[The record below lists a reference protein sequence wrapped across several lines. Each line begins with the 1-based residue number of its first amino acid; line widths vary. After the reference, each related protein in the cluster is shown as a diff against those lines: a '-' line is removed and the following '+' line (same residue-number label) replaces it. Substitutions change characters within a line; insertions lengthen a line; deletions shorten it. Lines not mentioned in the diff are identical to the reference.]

1 MVVKLLTGHLS
12 ALGNMNSWHLPIYKT
27 KNDEEFLNIIELDDV
42 WKIYKMGEVEVPAL
56 KGLSL
61 KVAPGEFLAL
71 MGPSGS
77 GKSTAIN
84 MIGCLDIPTKGRVLL
99 AGQDIAALTELEL
112 SRIRGKKIGFVFQ
125 SHNLY
130 PTLTALEN
138 VQLPMR
144 VHEFREA
151 EIWDRSE
158 ELLQLVGLS
167 DRANHYPSQLS
178 GGQSQ
183 RVAIARALSTNP
195 LLLLADEPTG
205 NLDTEAG
212 KEVLDIFS
220 QLNEQGVTVVMIT
233 HDEKIAGRANKIVR
247 MIDGTLAS

>member
-1 MVVKLLTGHLS
+1 
-12 ALGNMNSWHLPIYKT
+12 
-27 KNDEEFLNIIELDDV
+27 LNIIELEDV
-42 WKIYKMGEVEVPAL
+42 WKIYRIGEVEIPAL
-56 KGLSL
+56 RGLSL
-61 KVAPGEFLAL
+61 KVKPGEFVAV

-77 GKSTAIN
+77 GKSTAMN

-99 AGQDIAALTELEL
+99 EGQDIAALSEIELA
-112 SRIRGKKIGFVFQ
+112 RIRGKKIGFVFQ

-130 PTLTALEN
+130 PTLTTLEN

-144 VHEFREA
+144 IHEFSEVQ
-151 EIWDRSE
+151 IWDRSE

-183 RVAIARALSTNP
+183 RVAIARALSTYP

-212 KEVLDIFS
+212 GEVLDIFA
-220 QLNEQGVTVVMIT
+220 QLNAQGVTVVMIT
-233 HDEKIAGRANKIVR
+233 HDEKIAERANKIVR
-247 MIDGTLAS
+247 MIDGALAS

>member
-1 MVVKLLTGHLS
+1 M
-12 ALGNMNSWHLPIYKT
+12 ALPIYKT
-27 KNDEEFLNIIELDDV
+27 KHDEEFLNIIELDDV

-56 KGLSL
+56 KGMSL
-61 KVAPGEFLAL
+61 KVKPGEFLAL

-77 GKSTAIN
+77 GKSTAMN
-84 MIGCLDIPTKGRVLL
+84 MIGCLDIPTKGRVFLE
-99 AGQDIAALTELEL
+99 GQDIAALTELEL

-144 VHEFREA
+144 IHEFSEA

-195 LLLLADEPTG
+195 HLLLADEPTG

-212 KEVLDIFS
+212 KEVLDIFA
-220 QLNEQGVTVVMIT
+220 QLNAQGVTVVIIT
-233 HDEKIAGRANKIVR
+233 HDEKIASRANKIVR

>member
-1 MVVKLLTGHLS
+1 
-12 ALGNMNSWHLPIYKT
+12 MNSWHLPIYKT

>member
-1 MVVKLLTGHLS
+1 M
-12 ALGNMNSWHLPIYKT
+12 
-27 KNDEEFLNIIELDDV
+27 NIIELEDV

-56 KGLSL
+56 RGLSL
-61 KVAPGEFLAL
+61 KVEPGEFLAV

-77 GKSTAIN
+77 GKSTAMN
-84 MIGCLDIPTKGRVLL
+84 MIGCLDIPTRGSVLL
-99 AGQDIAALTELEL
+99 EGQNIASLSEREL
-112 SRIRGKKIGFVFQ
+112 SRIRGRKIGFVFQ

-144 VHEFREA
+144 IHEFSE
-151 EIWDRSE
+151 EKIWDRSE
-158 ELLQLVGLS
+158 ELLELVGLS
-167 DRANHYPSQLS
+167 DRAHHYPSQLS

-183 RVAIARALSTNP
+183 RVAIARALSTDP
-195 LLLLADEPTG
+195 ALILADEPTG

-220 QLNEQGVTVVMIT
+220 TLNARGVTVVMIT
-233 HDEKIAGRANKIVR
+233 HDEKIAARASEIVR
-247 MIDGTLAS
+247 MVDGRLAA

>member
-1 MVVKLLTGHLS
+1 M
-12 ALGNMNSWHLPIYKT
+12 
-27 KNDEEFLNIIELDDV
+27 NIIELEDV
-42 WKIYKMGEVEVPAL
+42 WKIYKIGEVEVPAL
-56 KGLSL
+56 RGLSL
-61 KVAPGEFLAL
+61 EVEPGEFMAV

-77 GKSTAIN
+77 GKSTAMN

-99 AGQDIAALTELEL
+99 QGQNIASLSEKEL

-138 VQLPMR
+138 IQLPMR
-144 VHEFREA
+144 IHEFGEE
-151 EIWDRSE
+151 EIWNRAE
-158 ELLQLVGLS
+158 ELLELVGLS

-178 GGQSQ
+178 GGQGQ
-183 RVAIARALSTNP
+183 RVAIARALSTDP
-195 LLLLADEPTG
+195 ALILADEPTG

-220 QLNEQGVTVVMIT
+220 TLNARGVTVVMIT
-233 HDEKIAGRANKIVR
+233 HDEKIAARANEIVR
-247 MIDGTLAS
+247 MVDGRLAA

>member
-1 MVVKLLTGHLS
+1 M
-12 ALGNMNSWHLPIYKT
+12 
-27 KNDEEFLNIIELDDV
+27 NIIELDDV
-42 WKIYKMGEVEVPAL
+42 WKVYRIGEVEVPAL

-61 KVAPGEFLAL
+61 KVSEGEFLAL

-77 GKSTAIN
+77 GKSTAMN
-84 MIGCLDIPTKGRVLL
+84 MIGCLDIPTKGRVILE
-99 AGQDIAALTELEL
+99 GQDISTLTELQL
-112 SRIRGKKIGFVFQ
+112 SRIRGRKIGFVFQ
-125 SHNLY
+125 AHNLY
-130 PTLTALEN
+130 PALTALEN
-138 VQLPMR
+138 IQLPMR
-144 VHEFREA
+144 VHEFSEA
-151 EIWDRSE
+151 EIWDRSL
-158 ELLQLVGLS
+158 ELLRLVGLS
-167 DRANHYPSQLS
+167 SRADHYPSQLS

-220 QLNEQGVTVVMIT
+220 QLNAQGVTIVMIT

-247 MIDGTLAS
+247 MVDGKLAS

>member
-1 MVVKLLTGHLS
+1 
-12 ALGNMNSWHLPIYKT
+12 
-27 KNDEEFLNIIELDDV
+27 LNIIELDDV
-42 WKIYKMGEVEVPAL
+42 WKVYKMGEIEVPAL
-56 KGLSL
+56 KGMSL

-77 GKSTAIN
+77 GKSTAMN
-84 MIGCLDIPTKGRVLL
+84 MIGCLDIPTRGSVFL
-99 AGQDIAALTELEL
+99 AGQDIATLTELEL

-144 VHEFREA
+144 VHEFIEA
-151 EIWDRSE
+151 DIWDKSE

-167 DRANHYPSQLS
+167 DRADHYPSQMS

-212 KEVLDIFS
+212 KEILDIFS
-220 QLNEQGVTVVMIT
+220 QLNAQGVTVVMIT

>member
-1 MVVKLLTGHLS
+1 M
-12 ALGNMNSWHLPIYKT
+12 
-27 KNDEEFLNIIELDDV
+27 IELEDV

-56 KGLSL
+56 RGLSL
-61 KVAPGEFLAL
+61 KVEPGEFLAV

-77 GKSTAIN
+77 GKSTAMN
-84 MIGCLDIPTKGRVLL
+84 MIGCLDIPTKGKVLL
-99 AGQDIAALTELEL
+99 EGQNIASLSEKEL
-112 SRIRGKKIGFVFQ
+112 SRIRGRKIGFVFQ

-144 VHEFREA
+144 IHEFGEE

-158 ELLQLVGLS
+158 ELLGLVGLS
-167 DRANHYPSQLS
+167 DRAHHYPSQLS

-183 RVAIARALSTNP
+183 RVAIARALSTDP
-195 LLLLADEPTG
+195 SLILADEPTG

-220 QLNEQGVTVVMIT
+220 ALNARGVTVVMIT
-233 HDEKIAGRANKIVR
+233 HDEKIAARANEIVR
-247 MIDGTLAS
+247 MVDGRLAA

>member
-1 MVVKLLTGHLS
+1 
-12 ALGNMNSWHLPIYKT
+12 
-27 KNDEEFLNIIELDDV
+27 
-42 WKIYKMGEVEVPAL
+42 MGEVEVPAL

-61 KVAPGEFLAL
+61 KIKPGEFLAL

-77 GKSTAIN
+77 GKSTALN
-84 MIGCLDIPTKGRVLL
+84 MIGCLDIPTKGRVFLE
-99 AGQDIAALTELEL
+99 GQDIAALTELEL

-144 VHEFREA
+144 IHEFA
-151 EIWDRSE
+151 EEDIWDRSE

-167 DRANHYPSQLS
+167 GRANHYPSQLS

-195 LLLLADEPTG
+195 LLILADEPTG

-212 KEVLDIFS
+212 KEVLDIFTD
-220 QLNEQGVTVVMIT
+220 LNAKGVTIAMIT
-233 HDEKIAGRANKIVR
+233 HDEKIAGRANKTVR
-247 MIDGTLAS
+247 MIDGKLAS

>member
-1 MVVKLLTGHLS
+1 
-12 ALGNMNSWHLPIYKT
+12 
-27 KNDEEFLNIIELDDV
+27 LNIVELEDV
-42 WKIYKMGEVEVPAL
+42 WKIYNIGEVEVPAL
-56 KGLSL
+56 RGLSL
-61 KVAPGEFLAL
+61 KIKSGEFLAI

-77 GKSTAIN
+77 GKSTAMN
-84 MIGCLDIPTKGRVLL
+84 MVGCLDIPTKGRVLL
-99 AGQDIAALTELEL
+99 EGQDIASLNELEL
-112 SRIRGKKIGFVFQ
+112 ARIRGKKIGFVFQ

-144 VHEFREA
+144 IHEFSEV

-158 ELLQLVGLS
+158 ELLKLVGLS
-167 DRANHYPSQLS
+167 GRAHHYPSQLS

-195 LLLLADEPTG
+195 VLLLADEPTG

-212 KEVLDIFS
+212 KEILDIFA
-220 QLNEQGVTVVMIT
+220 QLNAQGVTVVMIT
-233 HDEKIAGRANKIVR
+233 HDQKIAARANKTVR
-247 MIDGTLAS
+247 MIDGILAS

>member
-1 MVVKLLTGHLS
+1 M
-12 ALGNMNSWHLPIYKT
+12 
-27 KNDEEFLNIIELDDV
+27 NIIELEDV
-42 WKIYKMGEVEVPAL
+42 WKIYNVGEVEVLAL
-56 KGLSL
+56 RGLSL
-61 KVAPGEFLAL
+61 KVKQGEFLAV

-77 GKSTAIN
+77 GKSTAMN
-84 MIGCLDIPTKGRVLL
+84 MIGCLDIPTKGMVLL
-99 AGQDIAALTELEL
+99 EGRDIADLSEKEL

-144 VHEFREA
+144 IHEFSEE
-151 EIWDRSE
+151 EIWDKSE
-158 ELLQLVGLS
+158 DLLELVGLS

-195 LLLLADEPTG
+195 VLLLADEPTG

-212 KEVLDIFS
+212 KEILDIFS
-220 QLNEQGVTVVMIT
+220 QLTAQGVTVVMIT
-233 HDEKIAGRANKIVR
+233 HNEKIAARANKIVR
-247 MIDGTLAS
+247 MVDGKLAA

>member
-1 MVVKLLTGHLS
+1 M
-12 ALGNMNSWHLPIYKT
+12 
-27 KNDEEFLNIIELDDV
+27 NIIELEDV
-42 WKIYKMGEVEVPAL
+42 WKVYKMGEVEVPAL

-61 KVAPGEFLAL
+61 KVAPGEFIAL

-77 GKSTAIN
+77 GKSTAMN
-84 MIGCLDIPTKGRVLL
+84 MIGCLDIPTKGSVRLE
-99 AGQDIAALTELEL
+99 GQDIAALTELEL
-112 SRIRGKKIGFVFQ
+112 SRIRGRKIGFVFQ

-144 VHEFREA
+144 IHEFSEA
-151 EIWDRSE
+151 DIWDRSE
-158 ELLQLVGLS
+158 ELLQRVGLS
-167 DRANHYPSQLS
+167 GRANHYPSQLS

-212 KEVLDIFS
+212 KEVLDIFGW
-220 QLNEQGVTVVMIT
+220 LNAQGVTVVMIT
-233 HDEKIAGRANKIVR
+233 HDEKIAQMANKIVR
-247 MIDGTLAS
+247 MRDGTLTS

>member
-1 MVVKLLTGHLS
+1 M
-12 ALGNMNSWHLPIYKT
+12 
-27 KNDEEFLNIIELDDV
+27 NIIELQDV
-42 WKIYKMGEVEVPAL
+42 WKIYKIGEIEIPAL
-56 KGLSL
+56 RGLSL
-61 KVAPGEFLAL
+61 NVKCGEFVAI

-77 GKSTAIN
+77 GKSTAMN
-84 MIGCLDIPTKGRVLL
+84 MIGCLDLPTKGRVLL
-99 AGQDIAALTELEL
+99 EEQDIASLNEKELA
-112 SRIRGKKIGFVFQ
+112 RIRGKKIGFVFQ

-144 VHEFREA
+144 VHEFSEA
-151 EIWDRSE
+151 EIWDKSD
-158 ELLQLVGLS
+158 ELLELVGLS
-167 DRANHYPSQLS
+167 NRANHYPSELS

-195 LLLLADEPTG
+195 ILVLADEPTG

-212 KEVLDIFS
+212 SEVLDIFT
-220 QLNEQGVTVVMIT
+220 QLNARGVTVVMIT
-233 HDEKIAGRANKIVR
+233 HDEKIARRANKIVK

>member
-1 MVVKLLTGHLS
+1 M
-12 ALGNMNSWHLPIYKT
+12 
-27 KNDEEFLNIIELDDV
+27 NIIELEDV
-42 WKIYKMGEVEVPAL
+42 WKIYNMGEVEVPAL
-56 KGLSL
+56 RGLSL
-61 KVAPGEFLAL
+61 KVERGEFLAI

-77 GKSTAIN
+77 GKSTVMN
-84 MIGCLDIPTKGRVLL
+84 MIGCLDTPTKGRVLL
-99 AGQDIAALTELEL
+99 EEHDIAALDEKELA
-112 SRIRGKKIGFVFQ
+112 RIRGKKIGFVFQ

-144 VHEFREA
+144 IHEVSEA
-151 EIWDRSE
+151 EIWDRSD

-167 DRANHYPSQLS
+167 DRADHYPSQLS

-195 LLLLADEPTG
+195 GLILADEPTG

-212 KEVLDIFS
+212 REVLGIFS

-233 HDEKIAGRANKIVR
+233 HDEKVAAKADKIVR
-247 MIDGTLAS
+247 MIDGRLAS

>member
-1 MVVKLLTGHLS
+1 M
-12 ALGNMNSWHLPIYKT
+12 
-27 KNDEEFLNIIELDDV
+27 IELDDV
-42 WKIYKMGEVEVPAL
+42 WKIYRIGEVEVPAL

-61 KVAPGEFLAL
+61 KIKPGEFLAL

-77 GKSTAIN
+77 GKSTALN
-84 MIGCLDIPTKGRVLL
+84 MIGCLDIPTRGRVFLE
-99 AGQDIAALTELEL
+99 GQDIAALTELEL

-144 VHEFREA
+144 IHEFSEA

-167 DRANHYPSQLS
+167 GRANHYPSQLS

-195 LLLLADEPTG
+195 LLILADEPTG

-212 KEVLDIFS
+212 KEVLDIFTE
-220 QLNEQGVTVVMIT
+220 LNAKNVTIAMIT
-233 HDEKIAGRANKIVR
+233 HDEKIAGRANKTVR
-247 MIDGTLAS
+247 MIDGKLAS

>member
-1 MVVKLLTGHLS
+1 M
-12 ALGNMNSWHLPIYKT
+12 
-27 KNDEEFLNIIELDDV
+27 NIIELEDV

-56 KGLSL
+56 RGLSL
-61 KVAPGEFLAL
+61 KVEPGEFLAV

-77 GKSTAIN
+77 GKSTAMN
-84 MIGCLDIPTKGRVLL
+84 MIGCLDIPTKGKVLL
-99 AGQDIAALTELEL
+99 EGQNIASLSEKEL
-112 SRIRGKKIGFVFQ
+112 SRIRGRKIGFVFQ

-144 VHEFREA
+144 IHEFGEE

-158 ELLQLVGLS
+158 ELLGLVGLS
-167 DRANHYPSQLS
+167 DRAHHYPSQLS

-183 RVAIARALSTNP
+183 RVAIARALSTDP
-195 LLLLADEPTG
+195 SLILADEPTG

-220 QLNEQGVTVVMIT
+220 ALNARGVTVVMIT
-233 HDEKIAGRANKIVR
+233 HDEKIAARANEIVR
-247 MIDGTLAS
+247 MVDGRLAA

>member
-1 MVVKLLTGHLS
+1 MS
-12 ALGNMNSWHLPIYKT
+12 ALRNELMAIPNYNT
-27 KNDEEFLNIIELDDV
+27 KHDEDFLNIIELDDV

-167 DRANHYPSQLS
+167 DRSNHYPSQLS

-233 HDEKIAGRANKIVR
+233 HDEKIAGRANKIVK

>member
-1 MVVKLLTGHLS
+1 
-12 ALGNMNSWHLPIYKT
+12 
-27 KNDEEFLNIIELDDV
+27 
-42 WKIYKMGEVEVPAL
+42 MGEVEVPAL

-61 KVAPGEFLAL
+61 KVATGEFLAL

-77 GKSTAIN
+77 GKSTAMN

-99 AGQDIAALTELEL
+99 EGQDIAALTELEL
-112 SRIRGKKIGFVFQ
+112 SLIRGKKIGFVFQ
-125 SHNLY
+125 AHNLY

-144 VHEFREA
+144 IHEFSEA
-151 EIWDRSE
+151 DIWDRSE

-220 QLNEQGVTVVMIT
+220 QLNAQGVTVVMIT

>member
-1 MVVKLLTGHLS
+1 M
-12 ALGNMNSWHLPIYKT
+12 
-27 KNDEEFLNIIELDDV
+27 NIIELDDV
-42 WKIYKMGEVEVPAL
+42 WKIYRIGEVEVPAL

-61 KVAPGEFLAL
+61 KIKPGEFLAL

-77 GKSTAIN
+77 GKSTALN
-84 MIGCLDIPTKGRVLL
+84 MIGCLDIPTRGRVFLE
-99 AGQDIAALTELEL
+99 GQDIAALTELEL

-144 VHEFREA
+144 IHEFSEA

-167 DRANHYPSQLS
+167 GRANHYPSQLS

-195 LLLLADEPTG
+195 LLILADEPTG

-212 KEVLDIFS
+212 KEVLDIFTE
-220 QLNEQGVTVVMIT
+220 LNAKNVTIAMIT
-233 HDEKIAGRANKIVR
+233 HDEKIAGRANKTVR
-247 MIDGTLAS
+247 MIDGKLAS

>member
-1 MVVKLLTGHLS
+1 MRRSL
-12 ALGNMNSWHLPIYKT
+12 
-27 KNDEEFLNIIELDDV
+27 LNIIELEDV
-42 WKIYKMGEVEVPAL
+42 WKIYRIGEVEIPAL
-56 KGLSL
+56 RGLSL
-61 KVAPGEFLAL
+61 KVKPGEFVAV

-77 GKSTAIN
+77 GKSTAMN

-99 AGQDIAALTELEL
+99 EGQDIAALSEIELA
-112 SRIRGKKIGFVFQ
+112 RIRGKKIGFVFQ

-130 PTLTALEN
+130 PTLTTLEN

-144 VHEFREA
+144 IHEFSEA
-151 EIWDRSE
+151 QIWDRSE

-183 RVAIARALSTNP
+183 RVAIARALSTYP

-212 KEVLDIFS
+212 GEVLDIFA
-220 QLNEQGVTVVMIT
+220 QLNAQGVTVVMIT
-233 HDEKIAGRANKIVR
+233 HDEKIAERANKIVR
-247 MIDGTLAS
+247 MIDGALAS

>member
-1 MVVKLLTGHLS
+1 M
-12 ALGNMNSWHLPIYKT
+12 
-27 KNDEEFLNIIELDDV
+27 NIIELEDV
-42 WKIYKMGEVEVPAL
+42 WKIYYIGEVEVPAL
-56 KGLSL
+56 RGLNL
-61 KVAPGEFLAL
+61 KVKPGEFLAL

-77 GKSTAIN
+77 GKSTTMN
-84 MIGCLDIPTKGRVLL
+84 MVGCLDIPTKGRVLL
-99 AGQDIAALTELEL
+99 EGQDIASLSELEL
-112 SRIRGKKIGFVFQ
+112 ARIRGKKIGFVFQ

-144 VHEFREA
+144 IHEFSEV

-158 ELLQLVGLS
+158 ELLKLVGLS

-183 RVAIARALSTNP
+183 RVAIARALSTKP
-195 LLLLADEPTG
+195 VLLLADEPTG

-212 KEVLDIFS
+212 KEVLDIFER
-220 QLNEQGVTVVMIT
+220 LNAGGVTVVMIT
-233 HDEKIAGRANKIVR
+233 HDEKIAARANKTVR

>member
-1 MVVKLLTGHLS
+1 MKHRPKEAS
-12 ALGNMNSWHLPIYKT
+12 
-27 KNDEEFLNIIELDDV
+27 LNIIELEEV
-42 WKIYKMGEVEVPAL
+42 WKIYEMGEVEVPAL

-61 KVAPGEFLAL
+61 KVEPGEFLAI

-77 GKSTAIN
+77 GKSTAMN

-99 AGQDIAALTELEL
+99 EGQDIASLSELEL
-112 SRIRGKKIGFVFQ
+112 ARIRGKKIGFVFQ

-144 VHEFREA
+144 IHEFREVD
-151 EIWDRSE
+151 IWNRSE
-158 ELLQLVGLS
+158 ELLQLVGLL
-167 DRANHYPSQLS
+167 DRGYHYPSQLS

-195 LLLLADEPTG
+195 TLLLADEPTG

-212 KEVLDIFS
+212 KEVLDVFER
-220 QLNEQGVTVVMIT
+220 LNSEGVTVVMIT
-233 HDEKIAGRANKIVR
+233 HDQKIAARANKVVW
-247 MIDGTLAS
+247 MIDGALAS

>member
-1 MVVKLLTGHLS
+1 M
-12 ALGNMNSWHLPIYKT
+12 
-27 KNDEEFLNIIELDDV
+27 NIIELEDV

-56 KGLSL
+56 RGLSL
-61 KVAPGEFLAL
+61 KVKPGEFLAV

-77 GKSTAIN
+77 GKSTAMN
-84 MIGCLDIPTKGRVLL
+84 MIGCLDIPTRGKVLL
-99 AGQDIAALTELEL
+99 EGQNISSLSEREL

-130 PTLTALEN
+130 PTLNALEN

-144 VHEFREA
+144 IHELREKD
-151 EIWDRSE
+151 IWDRSE
-158 ELLQLVGLS
+158 ELLELVGLS
-167 DRANHYPSQLS
+167 KRGHHYPSQLS

-183 RVAIARALSTNP
+183 RVAIARALSTDP
-195 LLLLADEPTG
+195 SLILADEPTG

-220 QLNEQGVTVVMIT
+220 KLNARGVTVVMIT
-233 HDEKIAGRANKIVR
+233 HDEKIAARANQIVR
-247 MIDGTLAS
+247 MVDGKLAA

>member
-1 MVVKLLTGHLS
+1 M
-12 ALGNMNSWHLPIYKT
+12 
-27 KNDEEFLNIIELDDV
+27 NIIELEDV

-56 KGLSL
+56 RGLSL
-61 KVAPGEFLAL
+61 KVEPGEFLAV

-77 GKSTAIN
+77 GKSTAMN
-84 MIGCLDIPTKGRVLL
+84 MIGCLDIPTKGSVLL
-99 AGQDIAALTELEL
+99 EGQNIASLSEKEL
-112 SRIRGKKIGFVFQ
+112 SRIRGRKIGFVFQ

-144 VHEFREA
+144 IHEFGEE

-158 ELLQLVGLS
+158 ELLELVGLS
-167 DRANHYPSQLS
+167 DRAHHYPSQLS

-183 RVAIARALSTNP
+183 RVAIARALSTDP
-195 LLLLADEPTG
+195 ALILADEPTG

-212 KEVLDIFS
+212 KEILDIFS
-220 QLNEQGVTVVMIT
+220 TLNARGVTVVMIT
-233 HDEKIAGRANKIVR
+233 HDEKIAARASEIVR
-247 MIDGTLAS
+247 MVDGRLAA

>member
-1 MVVKLLTGHLS
+1 LPVKYLK
-12 ALGNMNSWHLPIYKT
+12 AAKIYQ
-27 KNDEEFLNIIELDDV
+27 EASLNIIELDDV
-42 WKIYKMGEVEVPAL
+42 WKVYKMGEVEVPAL
-56 KGLSL
+56 KGMSL

-77 GKSTAIN
+77 GKSTAMN
-84 MIGCLDIPTKGRVLL
+84 MIGCLDIPTKGSVLL
-99 AGQDIAALTELEL
+99 EGQDIAALTELEL

-144 VHEFREA
+144 IHEFSEA
-151 EIWDRSE
+151 DIWDRSE

-195 LLLLADEPTG
+195 ALLLADEPTG

-220 QLNEQGVTVVMIT
+220 QLNAQGVTVVMIT

>member
-1 MVVKLLTGHLS
+1 M
-12 ALGNMNSWHLPIYKT
+12 
-27 KNDEEFLNIIELDDV
+27 NIIELEDV
-42 WKIYKMGEVEVPAL
+42 WKIYNIGEVEVPAL
-56 KGLSL
+56 RGLSL
-61 KVAPGEFLAL
+61 KVKSGEFLAL

-77 GKSTAIN
+77 GKSTAMN
-84 MIGCLDIPTKGRVLL
+84 MVGCLDIPTKGRVLL
-99 AGQDIAALTELEL
+99 EGQDIASLSELEL
-112 SRIRGKKIGFVFQ
+112 ARIRGKKIGFVFQ

-144 VHEFREA
+144 IHEFSEV

-195 LLLLADEPTG
+195 ILLLADEPTG

-220 QLNEQGVTVVMIT
+220 RLNAQGVTVVMIT
-233 HDEKIAGRANKIVR
+233 HDEKIAARANKIVR

>member
-1 MVVKLLTGHLS
+1 M
-12 ALGNMNSWHLPIYKT
+12 
-27 KNDEEFLNIIELDDV
+27 NIIELDDV
-42 WKIYKMGEVEVPAL
+42 WKIYNIGEVEVPAL

-77 GKSTAIN
+77 GKSTAMN
-84 MIGCLDIPTKGRVLL
+84 MIGCLDIPTRGSVLL
-99 AGQDIAALTELEL
+99 EGQDIAALTELEL

-144 VHEFREA
+144 IHEFSEA
-151 EIWDRSE
+151 AIWDRSE

-167 DRANHYPSQLS
+167 GRANHYPSQLS

-220 QLNEQGVTVVMIT
+220 QLNAQGVTVVMIT
-233 HDEKIAGRANKIVR
+233 HDEKIAGRANKILR
-247 MIDGTLAS
+247 MIDGTIAS

>member
-1 MVVKLLTGHLS
+1 
-12 ALGNMNSWHLPIYKT
+12 
-27 KNDEEFLNIIELDDV
+27 LNIIELDDV
-42 WKIYKMGEVEVPAL
+42 WKIYSIGEVEVPAL

-61 KVAPGEFLAL
+61 KIKPGEFLAL

-77 GKSTAIN
+77 GKSTALN
-84 MIGCLDIPTKGRVLL
+84 MIGCLDIPTKGRVFLE
-99 AGQDIAALTELEL
+99 GQDIAALSEMEL

-138 VQLPMR
+138 IQLPMR
-144 VHEFREA
+144 IHEFGEA
-151 EIWDRSE
+151 DIWDKSE

-212 KEVLDIFS
+212 KEVLDIFTH
-220 QLNEQGVTVVMIT
+220 LNTNGVTIAMIT

-247 MIDGTLAS
+247 MIDGTLLS

>member
-1 MVVKLLTGHLS
+1 M
-12 ALGNMNSWHLPIYKT
+12 
-27 KNDEEFLNIIELDDV
+27 NIIELEDV
-42 WKIYKMGEVEVPAL
+42 WKIYKMGEVEVSAL
-56 KGLSL
+56 RGLSL
-61 KVAPGEFLAL
+61 EVKPGEFLAI

-77 GKSTAIN
+77 GKSTAMN

-99 AGQDIAALTELEL
+99 EGQDIAVLSEMELA
-112 SRIRGKKIGFVFQ
+112 RIRGKKIGFVFQ

-144 VHEFREA
+144 IHEFSEV
-151 EIWDRSE
+151 EIWDMSE
-158 ELLQLVGLS
+158 ELLKLVGLS
-167 DRANHYPSQLS
+167 DRAYHYPSQLS

-195 LLLLADEPTG
+195 VLLLADEPTG

-212 KEVLDIFS
+212 KEVLDIFAR
-220 QLNEQGVTVVMIT
+220 LNAQGVTVVMIT
-233 HDEKIAGRANKIVR
+233 HDQKIAARANKTVR

>member
-1 MVVKLLTGHLS
+1 M
-12 ALGNMNSWHLPIYKT
+12 
-27 KNDEEFLNIIELDDV
+27 NIIELEDV
-42 WKIYKMGEVEVPAL
+42 WKIYTIGEVEVPAL
-56 KGLSL
+56 RGLSL
-61 KVAPGEFLAL
+61 KVEPGEFLAV

-77 GKSTAIN
+77 GKSTAMN
-84 MIGCLDIPTKGRVLL
+84 MVGCLDIPTRGRVLL
-99 AGQDIAALTELEL
+99 EEQDIASLSELEL
-112 SRIRGKKIGFVFQ
+112 ARIRGKKIGFVFQ

-144 VHEFREA
+144 IHEFSEV

-158 ELLQLVGLS
+158 ELLLLVGLS
-167 DRANHYPSQLS
+167 DRAHHYPSQLS

-195 LLLLADEPTG
+195 VLLLADEPTG

-212 KEVLDIFS
+212 KEVLDIFAR
-220 QLNEQGVTVVMIT
+220 LNAQGVTVVMIT
-233 HDEKIAGRANKIVR
+233 HDEKIAARANKTVR
-247 MIDGTLAS
+247 MIDGSLAS